1 MKKEQRGTMGTYN
14 RLTKGIL
21 VLLTLAGPTIA
32 HAFSAAAVPKP
43 ATAGQER
50 ASRIVLQYGAALA
63 GGRVE
68 EWAALDLGCLTLRR
82 ARGISQQTDRACWD
96 DTLKVHRELVQ
107 DQPETG
113 IFEAVGRGVG
123 FGLLSETHRHA
134 EYWKD
139 YMPAVLISP
148 AVLGTDVGP
157 SPGLEVL
164 DVSPV
169 RPFALR
175 NLTGLEPVRVSG
187 QTVTVRVTYLDP
199 LTAPLALR
207 PGEIWW
213 ASSVLRRYGPVRE
226 VTVRFVVVSG
236 LRKLG
241 YPLDHAVVNEA
252 LPGSPVQVG
261 IHYGRLPQASDPGGG
276 QNDAVKNRL
285 GAGGLVLGSA
295 RWWDRKDANQAFT
308 AALARAQQMPSSP
321 ERTRLLTRLTLID
334 QADPTLHRLIAYDRL
349 QTFLREGLTKSGIS
363 VSGEAVA
370 ARLAE
375 LYWNLQA
382 QTWRQEL
389 TDVAMG
395 HSAAAEAFYQAIE
408 SFERVTA
415 GGQMALEERRQLGVL
430 YRWNNDATAALAVH
444 EALLKDTT
452 SADSLHGRVLSDLAW
467 DRIQWLSW
475 ERRYEHPWLEQARQ
489 EAEQAVQEVKEPVDK
504 LMAAYALVLVEALR
518 VPREPAHLQDQ
529 LHIVKT
535 WHDRISG
542 TAGVWPYL
550 IGNDVV
556 KALVPDGGQVMLPRT
571 VRASDVSNVEIH
583 AEPPPQDIVWQ
594 WNFEKDAPNA
604 LPVGFVT
611 VSTSGAEP
619 SGWRV
624 IADDQSPTRGKVVVQ
639 DRPCETGECAH
650 LLLADGARTT
660 YPDIVVQIQDLSAD
674 GGGEAGIALAAHD
687 NKNFY
692 AVTLNASTGRLT
704 TRRVLDGRTTVL
716 GETTV
721 KLSHRPWHSLRVQ
734 RINFIHLD
742 RGRLG
747 VFVDGAQVTAVD
759 DTLLPEGGFIGLVT
773 FGRTTAKF
781 DSLHVLDLVSNRPLS
796 GHAAY

>member
-1 MKKEQRGTMGTYN
+1 MGTYS
-14 RLTKGIL
+14 RLTKGMFVML
-21 VLLTLAGPTIA
+21 AMVGPTLAHDG
-32 HAFSAAAVPKP
+32 SAAAVVKS
-43 ATAGQER
+43 ATAGQHS
-50 ASRIVLQYGAALA
+50 ATRIVLQYGAALA
-63 GGRVE
+63 GDRVA

-82 ARGISQQTDRACWD
+82 ERGVSEQTDRACWD

-134 EYWKD
+134 DYWKD
-139 YMPAVLISP
+139 YMPAVLVSP
-148 AVLGTDVGP
+148 AAIGKDGGP
-157 SPGLEVL
+157 GPALEIL
-164 DVSPV
+164 KVSPV
-169 RPFALR
+169 RQFALR

-187 QTVTVRVTYLDP
+187 HTVEVRVSYLDP

-207 PGEIWW
+207 PGEVWW
-213 ASSVLRRYGPVRE
+213 ASSTLRRYGPVRE
-226 VTVRFVVVSG
+226 LAVRFVVVSG
-236 LRKLG
+236 LRRLG
-241 YPLDHAVVNEA
+241 YPVDQAVVNEA
-252 LPGSPVQVG
+252 LPGAPVQVG
-261 IHYGRLPQASDPGGG
+261 IHYGRLPQTTDPGG
-276 QNDAVKNRL
+276 QHNEALKNRL

-295 RWWDRKDANQAFT
+295 RWWDRKDAHQAF
-308 AALARAQQMPSSP
+308 AAGLVRAQQMPHSP

-334 QADPTLHRLIAYDRL
+334 HADQALHTVIAHDRL

-363 VSGEAVA
+363 GSGEAVTA
-370 ARLAE
+370 GLAE

-389 TDVAMG
+389 TEVAMG

-415 GGQMALEERRQLGVL
+415 GGQMAPEERRQLGVL

-452 SADSLHGRVLSDLAW
+452 SANSLHGRVLSDLAW

-475 ERRYEHPWLEQARQ
+475 ERRYGHPWLEQARQ
-489 EAEQAVQEVKEPVDK
+489 EAEQAVQEVKDPVDK
-504 LMAAYALVLVEALR
+504 LIAAYALVLVEALR
-518 VPREPAHLQDQ
+518 VPREPAQ
-529 LHIVKT
+529 LEERFQIVKT

-542 TAGVWPYL
+542 AAGVWPYL
-550 IGNDVV
+550 IGNDIV
-556 KALVPDGGQVMLPRT
+556 KALVPEGAQVLLPRT
-571 VRASDVSNVEIH
+571 DRASDVSNVEIH
-583 AEPPPQDIVWQ
+583 AEPPRQDIVWQ
-594 WNFEKDAPNA
+594 WNFDQDLADA
-604 LPVGFVT
+604 LPRGFVAL
-611 VSTSGAEP
+611 STPGADSP
-619 SGWRV
+619 GWRV
-624 IADDQSPTRGKVVVQ
+624 LPDGQTPTLGQLVVQ
-639 DRPCETGECAH
+639 DRPCATGECAH
-650 LLLADGARTT
+650 LLLADRVRTT

-674 GGGEAGIALAAHD
+674 GGGEAGIALAARD

-704 TRRVLDGRTTVL
+704 TRRVFEGRTTVL

-721 KLSHRPWHSLRVQ
+721 KLSQRPWHSLRVQ

-759 DTLLPEGGFIGLVT
+759 DTLLPEGGLIGLVT
-773 FGRTTAKF
+773 VGRTTAKF